1 MKKLLIFLMIAI
13 PLVIIVVLNFTVN
26 TVTGFVPVP
35 VDSITLNA
43 ETSSGKVGESFSLN
57 ASFVPENASNKNL
70 SWKSDNESVATVDNK
85 GTVIFVGYGKCYI
98 TATSEDGNKK
108 ASCYFYV
115 YDTVAHDLDFYSP
128 KEVVNVGETLA
139 LQATVLPVEA
149 DNKEI
154 EYKSYDE
161 SIATISENGFLTAKN
176 PGFVTLSVTE
186 KFSGITKFLSILVVR
201 PITGFSV
208 SEENVVISELDY
220 QIKTKTYPADATQ
233 TELIYTS
240 SDTQIATV
248 NKKGYVTFL
257 KAGQVEIK
265 IEDQNGTISKTIS
278 IKSTNGYVDDITINE
293 AVINTSL
300 SDAAKYLDISV
311 SPKSM
316 SLNNV
321 EIKSDNPEICTVDE
335 NNYIQ
340 VVSTGTTTIRL
351 RAQKSK
357 TEWIEKTILVS
368 VTYPAEGIVLDDEI
382 YVAQNSVKLEPKA
395 YPEMSTNKNFFFHSK
410 DESKATVNSEGVVQK
425 VSDGVTEVEI
435 LVFANEDYSDIS
447 KTIKIIFTDGYA
459 KTAEFEQSEIT
470 LKVGESFIP
479 TFNFTP
485 LGANAKS
492 ITTIIKNQYRVDEN
506 KDVVIVQS
514 GEIVAQ
520 NGGRAEIEIC
530 VTLYDGSTKTF
541 KLAVVVQSFVQSIEF
556 LCNLDKQ
563 DDVFITGQPTFV
575 FDYKTGP
582 SDASNGLVEWE
593 VVGGP
598 ATVFGNSIKFSS
610 KGTATVVGRSVD
622 KNKEIR
628 VGIRYVGPSPLNAVL
643 SEIPSEIYV
652 GDCFELEVLSTFPN
666 NAMLKNISYQTAN
679 HVTTSISSNK
689 VLDIVD
695 GKLKG
700 LAGGTCTL
708 YVNVS
713 TLQFVYEIE
722 VKRLPETLVVYP
734 SNIQTTK
741 NSIELSS
748 TVLPY
753 DTTNK
758 SVRFE
763 IANTDIA
770 EIENGIL
777 SFKQNGIVE
786 VIAKCVADE
795 SVTYS
800 FWIEKIDKSTSS
812 ITPTNKNLSVQIG
825 EKMILD
831 VASFCQDYDSYT
843 IEINDENIITLNSN
857 ILTAQKTGKTSVNIY
872 FFDKIGSIVAHH
884 KINVEVVR
892 LVQSFEIL
900 PELDYL
906 SGEFQTAVSSVL
918 LTYNVLPTDATNK
931 KVNFKISESFS
942 SSGEKLNNIAY
953 IDGDRLNFMQ
963 SGMVVL
969 QAQTDDASGVSKL
982 YRVRYTGGNA
992 TKVEVNFEQEINLEI
1007 GDEFEIQVTKW
1018 TPQNTTNKQI
1028 FVENLSKNDILE
1040 ISGQKIVAKAG
1051 GVAKLRIDISSG
1063 ITKTLSVV
1071 VNKNVEQIYVEN
1083 DDVLTSKTE
1092 YVIVANALPSD
1103 ATNKTLEYELSQTDI
1118 ATLSGN
1124 VLTFQK
1130 AGRVEVKIFANQ
1142 RKVSKSV
1149 FVSSTNGALSDFELS
1164 TQNITILKN
1173 SYINLIVSKYTP
1185 SDFDFDTSTLECSV
1199 VENNPQ
1205 NAGQQVV
1212 LIENGGR
1219 IKANNGGKAKLK
1231 VTFINTNGS
1240 LVENFVEIEVVQLL
1254 QNIDVT
1260 LSRQVDDMY
1269 GTKVVGTGAIGYEV
1283 VPTPSDAYIK
1293 KLEIECNNQEIA
1305 KVQNGMINFLKGGKV
1320 DVTFKAYDSFDN
1332 VSTKTISFYFT
1343 DGKIIDAKFDT
1354 SGFVG
1359 ATLKMMAGESF
1370 EFNLLSFV
1378 PRDIDVQQIAM
1389 IEKVENKNH
1398 DSLSV
1403 VSFENGVLHATA
1415 GGEATFKLSVCSFI
1429 TNSFKVVVERLA
1441 NQIVTDTSLY
1451 ISSPECNIAYSV
1463 LPLDAGDKEV
1473 EFVTSSDIAV
1483 VNDYGHVTFS
1493 QYGTANIVV
1502 RLKNNN
1508 QISRTIIIKY
1518 SNEVS
1523 FISFKNVPDSIFAR
1537 DSMQLGIDYLPYG
1550 AQDFTVAYTVSDSS
1564 LATVNASGKFFA
1576 GSEAGR
1582 VVVRA
1587 YVVENPE
1594 IFCEITIRIKIIISD
1609 IELELDAIDDERG
1622 IGGYRVFGNG
1632 FVETKDGQL
1641 QFGNTYQMK
1650 IKSIAP
1656 TNSGVNLIWTSSDTK
1671 IAKIDQNGLLTFVGG
1686 AGTLTVT
1693 VQPEDQLSDNEELFL
1708 KDSYTFTIVHGVNVY
1723 NKEQL
1728 QYALKAK
1735 ISAPIV
1741 IQNDIVYNMRDGIST
1756 TRSFHGN
1763 GHLIDLSYP
1772 DKDLNG
1778 VVRAYHRFTVRAS
1791 NVTIDNLQI
1800 RATAFDENASLSSL
1814 EGKGCALFVYTP
1826 RGSEMTKNV
1835 LIKNCIMENGVFAAR
1850 TYGAQATFAGCIIR
1864 NSFSGGLTL
1873 SANEDG
1879 LSSDVTVR
1887 DCIFKSSYLSSIL
1900 FDAKQQGETGNNHSK
1915 LRLEGDVKIMNWI
1928 DVDEINGKAIA
1939 AEVGDA
1945 TTQLRE
1951 IIKKQTQLTKYYN
1964 GKYYF
1969 MAGIT
1974 AFKAGYDGILT
1985 YASTLDVDITK
1996 MSSTYQYVTYKIEGL
2011 VKIYGVPVAFE
2022 MTGYSLPSG
2031 ETEILPDSKIEDDPL
2046 AYQKIRQP
2054 R

>member
-1 MKKLLIFLMIAI
+1 MIAI

-128 KEVVNVGETLA
+128 KDVVNVGETLA

-161 SIATISENGFLTAKN
+161 NIATISENGFLTAKN
-176 PGFVTLSVTE
+176 PGFVTLCATE

-368 VTYPAEGIVLDDEI
+368 VSYPAEGIVLDDEI

-410 DESKATVNSEGVVQK
+410 DESKATVNSDGVVQK

-435 LVFANEDYSDIS
+435 LVYANEDYSDIS
-447 KTIKIIFTDGYA
+447 KTIKVIFTNGYA

-506 KDVVIVQS
+506 KDVVKVQS
-514 GEIVAQ
+514 GEIVAR

-541 KLAVVVQSFVQSIEF
+541 KLTVVVQSFVQSIEF

-689 VLDIVD
+689 VLDVVD

-758 SVRFE
+758 SVKFE

-777 SFKQNGIVE
+777 SFKKNGVVE

-812 ITPTNKNLSVQIG
+812 ITPTNKNVSVQID

-843 IEINDENIITLNSN
+843 IEIENENIITLNSN
-857 ILTAQKTGKTSVNIY
+857 ILTAQKIGKTSINIY
-872 FFDKIGSIVAHH
+872 FFNKIGSVVAHH

-931 KVNFKISESFS
+931 KVNFIISESFS

-969 QAQTDDASGVSKL
+969 QAQADDSSGVSKL

-1040 ISGQKIVAKAG
+1040 ISGQKIIAKAG

-1142 RKVSKSV
+1142 RKISKSV
-1149 FVSSTNGALSDFELS
+1149 FVSSTNGALSGFELS

-1185 SDFDFDTSTLECSV
+1185 SDFDFDKSLECSV
-1199 VENNPQ
+1199 VENDPQ

-1231 VTFINTNGS
+1231 VTFTNTNGS

-1293 KLEIECNNQEIA
+1293 KLEIECSNQEIA

-1359 ATLKMMAGESF
+1359 STLKMMAGESF
-1370 EFNLLSFV
+1370 EFKLLSFV

-1415 GGEATFKLSVCSFI
+1415 GGEATFKLNVCSFI

-1441 NQIVTDTSLY
+1441 NQIITDTSLY

-1508 QISRTIIIKY
+1508 QSSRTIKIKY

-1564 LATVNASGKFFA
+1564 LATVNAAGKFFA

-1641 QFGNTYQMK
+1641 QFGSTYQMK
-1650 IKSIAP
+1650 IKSITP
-1656 TNSGVNLIWTSSDTK
+1656 INSGANLIWTSSDTK
-1671 IAKIDQNGLLTFVGG
+1671 IATIDQNGLLTFVGG

-1708 KDSYTFTIVHGVNVY
+1708 KDSYTFTIVHGINVY

-1772 DKDLNG
+1772 DKDPNG

-1873 SANEDG
+1873 SVNEDG

-2022 MTGYSLPSG
+2022 MMGYSLPSG

>member
-1 MKKLLIFLMIAI
+1 MIAI

-70 SWKSDNESVATVDNK
+70 SWKSDNESVASVDNK

-128 KEVVNVGETLA
+128 KDVVNVGETLA

-161 SIATISENGFLTAKN
+161 NIATISENGFLTAKN
-176 PGFVTLSVTE
+176 PGFVTLCATE
-186 KFSGITKFLSILVVR
+186 KFSGITKFLSILIVR

-208 SEENVVISELDY
+208 LEENVVISELDY

-435 LVFANEDYSDIS
+435 LVYANEDYSDIS

-492 ITTIIKNQYRVDEN
+492 ITAIIKNQYRVDEN
-506 KDVVIVQS
+506 KDVVKVQA

-530 VTLYDGSTKTF
+530 VTLYDDSTKTF
-541 KLAVVVQSFVQSIEF
+541 KLTVVVQSFVQNIEF

-758 SVRFE
+758 SVKFE

-770 EIENGIL
+770 EIENGII

-786 VIAKCVADE
+786 VVAKCVADE

-812 ITPTNKNLSVQIG
+812 ITPTNKNVSVQIG

-892 LVQSFEIL
+892 LIQSFEIL

-953 IDGDRLNFMQ
+953 IEGDRLNFMQ
-963 SGMVVL
+963 SGIVVL
-969 QAQTDDASGVSKL
+969 QAQADDSSGVSKL

-1028 FVENLSKNDILE
+1028 FVENLSKNDVLE

-1103 ATNKTLEYELSQTDI
+1103 ATNKTLEYDLSQTDI

-1124 VLTFQK
+1124 TLTFQK

-1173 SYINLIVSKYTP
+1173 SYTNLIVSKYTP
-1185 SDFDFDTSTLECSV
+1185 SDFDFDKSTLECSV

-1231 VTFINTNGS
+1231 VTFTNTNGS

-1269 GTKVVGTGAIGYEV
+1269 GTKVVGIGAIGYEV

-1293 KLEIECNNQEIA
+1293 KIEIECSNQEIA
-1305 KVQNGMINFLKGGKV
+1305 KVQNGVINFLKGGKV
-1320 DVTFKAYDSFDN
+1320 DVTFRAYDSFDN

-1359 ATLKMMAGESF
+1359 STLKMMAGESF
-1370 EFNLLSFV
+1370 EFKLLSFV

-1403 VSFENGVLHATA
+1403 LSFENGVLHATA

-1441 NQIVTDTSLY
+1441 NQIITDTSLY

-1473 EFVTSSDIAV
+1473 EFMTSSDIAV

-1508 QISRTIIIKY
+1508 QISRTI
-1518 SNEVS
+1518 NEVS

-1641 QFGNTYQMK
+1641 QFGSTYQMK

-1728 QYALKAK
+1728 QYALNAK

-1772 DKDLNG
+1772 DKDPNG

-1873 SANEDG
+1873 SVNEDG

-2022 MTGYSLPSG
+2022 MMGYSLPSS